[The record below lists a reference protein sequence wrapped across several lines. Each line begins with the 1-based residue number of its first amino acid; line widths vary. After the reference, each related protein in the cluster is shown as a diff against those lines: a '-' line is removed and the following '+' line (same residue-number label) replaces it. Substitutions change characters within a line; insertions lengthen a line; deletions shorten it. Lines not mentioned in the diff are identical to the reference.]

1 CTPAHHSPL
10 LISFHSTRRPPR
22 STLFPYTTLF
32 RSLLVQH
39 RADRLRAHTAVH
51 GRGHHHRL
59 GLQLPQVLLHGE
71 VVVEALLAAVG
82 HGAGLVLAAV
92 LVHEHH
98 PPAVPGSGL
107 EQRHHGLAHP
117 RVPDGDDHL
126 CVLVRLGHLAALG

>member
-82 HGAGLVLAAV
+82 HGRSEEHTSELQSRENLVCRL
-92 LVHEHH
+92 L
-98 PPAVPGSGL
+98 L
-107 EQRHHGLAHP
+107 EKKKR
-117 RVPDGDDHL
+117 R
-126 CVLVRLGHLAALG
+126 CALQYH